1 MRDQKVLKKFK
12 NCKPNV
18 LVNAVASRLLSL
30 STRQT
35 KYGSLC
41 LDVKIDSYI
50 NIEIYHIDSM
60 NIEEATQTLR
70 QHPASIACLHNWN
83 HQCLTEV
90 SDKRHGLTRI
100 FFSLCTRSFG
110 IALHSQSQV
119 LIFLFVNHSK
129 FTVTFPRKWLTKPTT
144 SLSTTFH
151 FEPFGAIQFDHTRF
165 SGGGTKHMGLQG
177 AAFVHAAIPPFE
189 HPI

>member
-1 MRDQKVLKKFK
+1 MNRGSNSNVKTTSSVNRMPAQLELAMFNRSIQQTTRTHK
-12 NCKPNV
+12 N
-18 LVNAVASRLLSL
+18 L
-30 STRQT
+30 
-35 KYGSLC
+35 
-41 LDVKIDSYI
+41 
-50 NIEIYHIDSM
+50 
-60 NIEEATQTLR
+60 
-70 QHPASIACLHNWN
+70 
-83 HQCLTEV
+83 
-90 SDKRHGLTRI
+90 
-100 FFSLCTRSFG
+100 FSLCTRSSG

-129 FTVTFPRKWLTKPTT
+129 FTETFPRKWLTKPTT